1 MWWVSSDLIVYSP
14 KLQCMRGWCWQCW
27 HPHTLVSLQTFITT
41 PAKVAPLKAVG
52 WRDAADTATGN
63 TNTCCCGGGQREK
76 SITCCSLILNDTMQW
91 CMTIRFRIKIFQCHR
106 QCHGL
111 LCELIL
117 YSITYLF
124 IPSCHYMFCVW
135 VRRGRRR
142 LHLHW
147 RQWKLQISLM
157 CSCVVCCVSLGSFLF
172 PRKTN
177 RINGVTQ

>member
-1 MWWVSSDLIVYSP
+1 MGLFRFDC
-14 KLQCMRGWCWQCW
+14 LQPLTAMYIWEAGAGSAWCW

-52 WRDAADTATGN
+52 GGMQRIQQQGN
-63 TNTCCCGGGQREK
+63 THTCCCGGQREK

-124 IPSCHYMFCVW
+124 IPSCHYMFRVW
-135 VRRGRRR
+135 VGRGRRR

-147 RQWKLQISLM
+147 RQWKLQISLV
-157 CSCVVCCVSLGSFLF
+157 CSCVVSASAASSFLA
-172 PRKTN
+172 KQ
-177 RINGVTQ
+177 IE

>member
-1 MWWVSSDLIVYSP
+1 MGLFRFDCLQPQTAMYERLVLAVLAPPHSGVPANIYYHSSQGRTSESS
-14 KLQCMRGWCWQCW
+14 W
-27 HPHTLVSLQTFITT
+27 
-41 PAKVAPLKAVG
+41 

-63 TNTCCCGGGQREK
+63 THTCCCGGGQREK

-91 CMTIRFRIKIFQCHR
+91 CMTIRFRIKIFQCRR

-135 VRRGRRR
+135 VGRGRRR

-147 RQWKLQISLM
+147 RQWKL
-157 CSCVVCCVSLGSFLF
+157 
-172 PRKTN
+172 
-177 RINGVTQ
+177 

>member
-1 MWWVSSDLIVYSP
+1 MDVVVDIIHVL
-14 KLQCMRGWCWQCW
+14 C
-27 HPHTLVSLQTFITT
+27 SLQFFCMILLTRNIGMYSQKCDGFVQIWLFTAPNCNVWEAGAGSAGT
-41 PAKVAPLKAVG
+41 PTLWCPCKHLLPLQPRSHLWKQLG
-52 WRDAADTATGN
+52 GGMQRIQQQGN
-63 TNTCCCGGGQREK
+63 THTCCCGGQREK

-135 VRRGRRR
+135 VGRGRRR

-147 RQWKLQISLM
+147 RQWKL
-157 CSCVVCCVSLGSFLF
+157 
-172 PRKTN
+172 
-177 RINGVTQ
+177 